1 MPRYFIKKKLFED
14 GQINGVDMADVQQH
28 TLLDEPTN
36 VYLPPKP
43 APVTHSA
50 PTHHAAPSHTSTPT
64 VEPTAP
70 PTTET
75 LPIAESDPGT
85 SSLGVWLSAHMNE
98 IAIAGAAVGI
108 IAGIVALVKGMNKS
122 IKVRYNRVVKTLQ
135 RAQRD
140 FTLAKDG
147 LNMNKIMPNV
157 GSGIMDWIARVWT
170 ANSSTKRTRGN
181 IGIMPFAQ
189 QYIDE
194 IAKDFKTAEDA
205 FNKIARVAEEL
216 KQGADKEHK
225 DAKGRDSQYERNP
238 LKRHESIDGK
248 TFNSFR
254 EAISSQYIVEGMNGG
269 KHINEAAVLAIVS
282 SVIAL
287 ANICVHSGAFKMF
300 RKDKNGKT
308 VEQTVQVTK
317 ESVREICYAIIFNY
331 ADKYVNMKQ
340 VFNAV
345 GVDTNSL
352 ADLNT
357 SSCDKL
363 SEILKKYS
371 KPEPNTYTKQYV
383 RIKKNYDK
391 MLSHYLNI
399 GNGIIANF
407 IKYTEQKAEKR
418 ANLIVASKEKLE
430 NMWES
435 QHDFYEQAFSHVLVE
450 IIQSASYQNYLNF
463 ILEKVMPVF
472 KSGLAGDAD
481 YVLDVPPHKGEY
493 YLIRQTQNQP
503 WMEDINGGK
512 NKVDGRAAIAEV
524 VSFDNKAKKIQF
536 TVIGSVE
543 GDYHIEDDGMCRLS
557 NQNSVNFSTYWD
569 DDEKSEKWD
578 FEYSKWISLDPVM
591 LDWEPFIQSGVYERP
606 IYDNN
611 GKQIGTQYLYATGK
625 PKN

>member
-28 TLLDEPTN
+28 TLLDEPLN
-36 VYLPPKP
+36 VSLPSKP
-43 APVTHSA
+43 ASVHHPA
-50 PTHHAAPSHTSTPT
+50 PTHHAYPSHTPTTDPAPVQTPD
-64 VEPTAP
+64 AP
-70 PTTET
+70 PVSEGGDASGG
-75 LPIAESDPGT
+75 ISWFA
-85 SSLGVWLSAHMNE
+85 AHMNE
-98 IAIAGAAVGI
+98 IAIAGAAVGL

-181 IGIMPFAQ
+181 IGLYPFAQ

-216 KQGADKEHK
+216 KQGADEEHK

-238 LKRHESIDGK
+238 LKRHESVDGK
-248 TFNSFR
+248 TFNSFS
-254 EAISSQYIVEGMNGG
+254 EAIASQYIAEGVNDG
-269 KHINEAAVLAIVS
+269 KTLNESIIATVASIA
-282 SVIAL
+282 AL
-287 ANICVHSGAFKMF
+287 ANLGIRAGSFLMSRKNKSGQ
-300 RKDKNGKT
+300 T
-308 VEQTVQVTK
+308 VEQPVQVTK
-317 ESVREICYAIIFNY
+317 ASVREICYAIIFNY
-331 ADKYVNMKQ
+331 ADKYVNMKE

-371 KPEPNTYTKQYV
+371 KPEPNTYTKQYT

-391 MLSHYLNI
+391 MLGHYLNI

-435 QHDFYEQAFSHVLVE
+435 QHDFYEQNFSHVLVE

-503 WMEDINGGK
+503 WMEKSGGNAVNGK
-512 NKVDGRAAIAEV
+512 AAIAEV

-536 TVIGSVE
+536 TVIGRVLGNYDIDS
-543 GDYHIEDDGMCRLS
+543 DGMCRLS
-557 NQNSVNFSTYWD
+557 DSNDVDFSAYWD

-591 LDWEPFIQSGVYERP
+591 LDWEPFIRSGVYERP